1 MVTGSP
7 MSKNQQKVFEVDKK
21 DLPVFCPPKNP
32 NFWALHPR
40 VYLDH
45 HSKDTVNCP
54 YCGTMYKII

>member
-1 MVTGSP
+1 
-7 MSKNQQKVFEVDKK
+7 MSKNQRKVFEVDKK

-45 HSKDTVNCP
+45 HGKDIVNCP

>member
-1 MVTGSP
+1 

-45 HSKDTVNCP
+45 HGKDTVNCP